1 MNASSV
7 FGGSDAARLG
17 VLGAGQLGRMLALA
31 AHPLGIE
38 CIFLDPSESACAVDV
53 GKRLRADF
61 ADAKVLQ
68 SLAAACPIV
77 TLEFENVP
85 AATLDTLS
93 AHTTVWPPQE
103 ALAVAQDRLREKQLF
118 QRLGIPVGPF
128 AAIDGPEDFAAAIEA
143 IGLPAILKA
152 RRMGYDGK
160 GQAMVDSAED
170 LPSAWQAIGE
180 APAILEGRIPLQREI
195 SIIAVRA
202 FGGEMRF
209 YDASENL
216 HRNGMLVRAQP
227 RPDEPLAA
235 AARTHT
241 AALMDAL
248 SYVGVMAFE
257 FFVGPEE
264 CLLANEIAPR
274 VHNSGHWT
282 IEGAHCSQFENHI
295 RAVTGLPLGDTR
307 TRGPCVMI
315 NLIGSLPDRAQVLG
329 VEGAHLHHYGKAPR
343 PGRKVGHITLT
354 AADTA
359 TLKESE
365 SQLLALLRGSTGKQ
379 QP

>member
-1 MNASSV
+1 MTTSSV

-17 VLGAGQLGRMLALA
+17 ILGAGQLGRMLALA
-31 AHPLGIE
+31 AHPMGIE
-38 CIFLDPSESACAVDV
+38 CIFLDPAESACAVAV

-61 ADAKVLQ
+61 DDTKVLQ
-68 SLAAACPIV
+68 SLAAACPVV

-93 AHTTVWPPQE
+93 AHTTVWPPQN
-103 ALAVAQDRLREKQLF
+103 ALATAQDRLQEKQLF
-118 QRLGIPVGPF
+118 QQLGIPVGPF
-128 AAIDGPEDFAAAIEA
+128 AAIDRPEDFDTAIKA
-143 IGLPAILKA
+143 VGLPAILKA

-160 GQAMVDSAED
+160 GQAMVDSAQD
-170 LPSAWQAIGE
+170 LPSAWEAINK
-180 APAILEGRIPLQREI
+180 APAILEGRIALQREI
-195 SIIAVRA
+195 SIIGVRA
-202 FGGEMRF
+202 HDGEMRF

-227 RPDEPLAA
+227 RPEEPLAV
-235 AARTHT
+235 AARSHS
-241 AALMDAL
+241 AAVMDAL
-248 SYVGVMAFE
+248 GYVGVMAFE

-295 RAVTGLPLGDTR
+295 RAVTGLPLGDTT

-315 NLIGSLPDRAQVLG
+315 NLIGSVPDRAAVLG
-329 VEGAHLHHYGKAPR
+329 VQGAHLHHYGKAPR
-343 PGRKVGHITLT
+343 PGRKVGHI
-354 AADTA
+354 
-359 TLKESE
+359 
-365 SQLLALLRGSTGKQ
+365 
-379 QP
+379 